1 MDRLSVT
8 VADIDRMADKTLL
21 SFGPNTKRK
30 YSAFWVL
37 LSLAAVIAGAG
48 VVQDSTATV
57 IGAMIVAPLMTP
69 ILGTAFA
76 FVLADRYRMLRSG
89 LVVLGGAGLVIGVG
103 FLFGLLDVMNNSV
116 VGNSEV
122 TSRTNPDLLNLI
134 AALATG
140 LVGAFALARS
150 DVADTL
156 PGVAIAISLVPPL
169 IVVGLT
175 WQDGFHDDA
184 RGALLLFLTNLT
196 AMIFTATIVL
206 LAYQVRTTAKE
217 AGFTV
222 GKLKGTSLAV
232 VIAAVVVISI
242 PLAIGSAEVFF
253 NSKIQYGAAPTVN
266 KWAADE
272 GWTLT
277 EYSVTK
283 GTLHVTALGAPPKPG
298 VASLRSALDAAGF
311 EEVDVE
317 VELVVGGVQSVPG
330 DQPSRSSSS
339 SVNSP

>member
-1 MDRLSVT
+1 MT

-21 SFGPNTKRK
+21 SFGPNTKQK

-89 LVVLGGAGLVIGVG
+89 LVVIGGASLVIGVG
-103 FLFGLLDVMNNSV
+103 FIFGLMDLMDTAV

-122 TSRTNPDLLNLI
+122 TSRTSPDLLNLI

-140 LVGAFALARS
+140 LVGAFALCRA
-150 DVADTL
+150 DIADTL

-175 WQDGFHDDA
+175 WQAGLHGDA
-184 RGALLLFLTNLT
+184 RGALLLFMTNIT
-196 AMIFTATIVL
+196 AMIFTATIIL
-206 LAYQVRTTAKE
+206 LIYRVRNTAAE
-217 AGFTV
+217 SGLEV
-222 GKLKGTSLAV
+222 GKLKGTSLAIV
-232 VIAAVVVISI
+232 TSAVVAVSI
-242 PLAIGSAEVFF
+242 PLAIGSAQVFI
-253 NSKIQYGAAPTVN
+253 NSRITYGAAPTVN
-266 KWAADE
+266 KWATDD
-272 GWTLT
+272 GWTVSKYT
-277 EYSVTK
+277 VTNAVIR
-283 GTLHVTALGAPPKPG
+283 VTALGAPPKPD
-298 VASLRSALDAAGF
+298 VASLRSDLDAAGF
-311 EEVDVE
+311 EKVDVE
-317 VELVVGGVQSVPG
+317 VELLVGGAQSLPG
-330 DQPSRSSSS
+330 TEPTRSSSF
-339 SVNSP
+339 SVISP